1 MAFVVSWLNRRVDK
15 NSVYNLKRRIA
26 SLPPISEMVF
36 QKQVATPDSEN
47 DEAEESS
54 PFEQSCIA
62 CKQHYTNQK
71 TWQTHLRSRNHIQK
85 SAENNLSSSSLEEGQ
100 PTDEE
105 EHFSPLQCLFCNVES
120 TSLDSNLKHMSH
132 AHSFFIPDAK
142 YLIDMESLLSYLFA
156 IVAVFN
162 ECLFCGSLKSNKF
175 AVQDHMRGKGHCK
188 VDFEGDEHQLKQFY
202 DFSGDADDDDGE
214 DDGEEL
220 VEGVP
225 LVPDED
231 ELRLPSGKIVGH
243 RSRARYFR
251 QNPSQR
257 ASSTPS
263 SQQQLQ
269 NEAESEPV
277 AIESKDRRV
286 AMRAG
291 TSTSLVGVPEL
302 QQRALI
308 AVEKKMLKIETI
320 ARNAYQFK
328 LDKEGNRQKRYKVAG
343 IGKKQ
348 GGLEKRNG

>member
-1 MAFVVSWLNRRVDK
+1 MVSVINRRVDK

-26 SLPPISEMVF
+26 SLPPISEMAF
-36 QKQVATPDSEN
+36 HKQVPTSDSEN
-47 DEAEESS
+47 DEAEDSS
-54 PFEQSCIA
+54 SFEQSCIA
-62 CKQHYTNQK
+62 CEQHYTNRK
-71 TWQTHLRSRNHIQK
+71 TWQAHLRSRNHIQK
-85 SAENNLSSSSLEEGQ
+85 SAENTLSLNSLEEDQ

-105 EHFSPLQCLFCNVES
+105 EQFSPLQCLFCNVES
-120 TSLDSNLKHMSH
+120 TSLDSNLTHMSH
-132 AHSFFIPDAK
+132 AHSFFIPDAE

-156 IVAVFN
+156 IVAVFH
-162 ECLFCGSLKSNKF
+162 ECLFCGSLRSNKF

-188 VDFEGDEHQLKQFY
+188 VDFEDDDHQLKQFY
-202 DFSGDADDDDGE
+202 DFSGDVDDDGE

-220 VEGVP
+220 AEGVT

-231 ELRLPSGKIVGH
+231 ELRLPSGKILGH
-243 RSRARYFR
+243 RLRARYFR
-251 QNPSQR
+251 QNLSQR

-263 SQQQLQ
+263 SQQQLLT
-269 NEAESEPV
+269 EAEFEP
-277 AIESKDRRV
+277 ATIESKDRRV

-302 QQRALI
+302 QQRALM
-308 AVEKKMLKIETI
+308 AVENKMLKIETI

-328 LDKEGNRQKRYKVAG
+328 LEKEGNRQKRYKVGG